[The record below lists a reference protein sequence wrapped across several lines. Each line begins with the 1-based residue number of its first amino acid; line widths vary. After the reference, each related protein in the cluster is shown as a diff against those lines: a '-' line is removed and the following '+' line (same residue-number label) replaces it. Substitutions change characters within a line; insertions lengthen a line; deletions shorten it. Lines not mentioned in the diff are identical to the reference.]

1 MKKISLYISVALV
14 AFVGLISCQG
24 RVFDPEEDLQDLS
37 SEWAHEYVDLVL
49 DQKILPED
57 SAYYKKWSVT
67 TAYISDT
74 LYKEIRNKYGSD
86 PYRLDSVDVTSTF
99 IQIHDSLIVKVDGY
113 RFSEKYWA
121 HLFTVGDGILE
132 YELIYKPGD
141 EVGLPTDDSKRPGFY
156 IAAAENEDKLRSLTD
171 TVSSTVYLEYE

>member
-74 LYKEIRNKYGSD
+74 LYKEIRNKYRSN

-132 YELIYKPGD
+132 YEGKFHVDFYEIGKNTPWGWSETTYQKSPYED
-141 EVGLPTDDSKRPGFY
+141 ARYPYEKKNVVGWY
-156 IAAAENEDKLRSLTD
+156 
-171 TVSSTVYLEYE
+171 